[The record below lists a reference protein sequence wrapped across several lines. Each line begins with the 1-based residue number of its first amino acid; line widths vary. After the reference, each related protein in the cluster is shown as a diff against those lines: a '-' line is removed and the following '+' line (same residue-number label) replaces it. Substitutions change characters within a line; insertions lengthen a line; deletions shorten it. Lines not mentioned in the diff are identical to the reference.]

1 MIRPTRLR
9 TASRSAALA
18 TALLAT
24 WLAGCA
30 SKSGDTP
37 PAPPQPQPQPQIRQ
51 QEATPQ
57 YRAQLH
63 TELGAGYY
71 ERGQMDVAIEE
82 LTEAVKLDPNNAKAY
97 NVFGLVYAVL
107 GENQKAEQSF
117 QRALQLAPQDSEV
130 RQNWGWYLCTHG
142 RARESIPE
150 FEAAVRN
157 PLYRTPE
164 VALLNAARCSA
175 SYGDVRVAESYFR
188 RTLQVAPNNPAAAY
202 GLAQLSYK
210 SGRYDDARA
219 WMRPVMQQQSPPAEV
234 LYLGLCIERKLG
246 DRQSELSYAS
256 QLRNRFPDSPEAKS
270 VATGTCE

>member
-71 ERGQMDVAIEE
+71 ERGQMDVAIDE
-82 LTEAVKLDPNNAKAY
+82 LTEAVKLDPTNAKAY

-202 GLAQLSYK
+202 GLAQLAYK

-256 QLRNRFPDSPEAKS
+256 QLRNRFPDSTEAKS